1 MIWYFK
7 SNQKQNNRNRKE
19 IKERERRKLPGL
31 TRAAHQSRPSSCAGP
46 ALCGPAHR
54 SRHRLQPPASRQEG
68 VCPTRARTLRPPPA
82 YPLAAG
88 GTRGRHALP
97 LTPCTSP
104 LFPWTPFPPLL
115 PSLHAPERSPSPP
128 TPLPGPQPP
137 PRSHYA
143 SLSSA
148 LTPWSY
154 TRDARDQR
162 RPQSTGASSSSSPV
176 PGDRRRQF
184 AVAEASP
191 SPPSFSPDPS

>member
-1 MIWYFK
+1 M
-7 SNQKQNNRNRKE
+7 
-19 IKERERRKLPGL
+19 LA
-31 TRAAHQSRPSSCAGP
+31 RASH
-46 ALCGPAHR
+46 L
-54 SRHRLQPPASRQEG
+54 LPPARAGRQLPVG
-68 VCPTRARTLRPPPA
+68 RARRRAPPPA
-82 YPLAAG
+82 WLPPSSMRLETPRHPWPLS
-88 GTRGRHALP
+88 HSPWNPSHSPSLLP
-97 LTPCTSP
+97 LLCSLSLTR
-104 LFPWTPFPPLL
+104 
-115 PSLHAPERSPSPP
+115 PSGAHRRRRR
-128 TPLPGPQPP
+128 LPGPQPP

-176 PGDRRRQF
+176 PEDRRRQF